1 MADQIYVGQEALRIK
16 LDVKIDISAA
26 TGLKMYYRKPDL
38 TEGSWTGTLSGT
50 QFIQK
55 DFIADAA
62 ELDQQ
67 GNWWFWTFCI
77 MSDGRDIIG
86 DAVEYY
92 IKLPGAK
99 LN

>member
-16 LDVKIDISAA
+16 LDVKIDISSA
-26 TGLKMYYRKPDL
+26 TGLKMYYRNPDD

-50 QFIQK
+50 TFIQK
-55 DFIADAA
+55 DFIADEG

-67 GNWWFWTFCI
+67 GNWFFWTFCT
-77 MSDGRDIIG
+77 MVDGRDITG

-92 IKLPGAK
+92 VKLPGEK
-99 LN
+99 L